1 MLDEKYV
8 ADSKIERPLEK
19 DVEKKLDATQLE
31 PFGNEDTAE
40 VKYRTMKWWHCGM
53 LMIAENVSVG
63 ILSLPSAVAT
73 LGMVP
78 AAIMILFVSALSWYT
93 GYVIGQFKLRH
104 PAVHSMGDAGEILMG
119 PFGRELLGLGQLLLL
134 IFLMASNILMFNILM
149 NVLTDHGTCTL
160 VFGVVGLVICFL
172 GALPRTMDKVY
183 WMSVISFLSVFVAT
197 VLTMIT
203 VGVESKGHVKNEATT
218 DVSFR
223 EGFLA
228 VTNIIFAYLAHVA
241 YFGFMSETEDPRT
254 FNKSLAMLQIIDT
267 TLYLVS
273 ALLIYHYVGPE
284 TATSVGVQSPA
295 ILSLSP
301 LMGKIAW
308 GLSIPTTI
316 LSGVVLGHVAC
327 KYIYVRMFRGS
338 DKMHGRTFLSIGSW
352 VGICL
357 AVWVVAW
364 VVAES
369 IPVFNDLL
377 SLISAVFGSW
387 FSFGLPAIFWFYMNK
402 GRYFQNWKKTV
413 LTITNILVLAIAFAI
428 CGLGLWV
435 SGVAIH
441 EDSSSRNYAE
451 SAHGMSVNLQL
462 VGHGL
467 EEKSLA
473 MADCHLKSIAP

>member
-1 MLDEKYV
+1 MFDDKYA
-8 ADSKIERPLEK
+8 ADGGKVDGPLEK
-19 DVEKKLDATQLE
+19 DLEQKLDAKQLE
-31 PFGNEDTAE
+31 PFGNEETAE
-40 VKYRTMKWWHCGM
+40 IKYRTMKWC
-53 LMIAENVSVG
+53 
-63 ILSLPSAVAT
+63 
-73 LGMVP
+73 
-78 AAIMILFVSALSWYT
+78 AAIMILFISALSWYT

-104 PAVHSMGDAGEILMG
+104 PEVHSMGDAGEILMG
-119 PFGRELLGLGQLLLL
+119 PFGRELLGFGQLLLL

-149 NVLTDHGTCTL
+149 NVLTNHGTCTL
-160 VFGVVGLVICFL
+160 VFGVVGLIICFL

-183 WMSVISFLSVFVAT
+183 LMSVISFLSVFVAT

-203 VGVESKGHVKNEATT
+203 VGIETKGHIVNEVTT

-223 EGFLA
+223 DGFLA

-254 FNKSLAMLQIIDT
+254 FNKSLAMLQIVDT
-267 TLYLVS
+267 VLYLIS
-273 ALLIYHYVGPE
+273 ALLIYHYVGPD
-284 TATSVGVQSPA
+284 VQSPA

-301 LMGKIAW
+301 LMSKIAW
-308 GLSIPTTI
+308 GISIPTTI

-327 KYIYVRMFRGS
+327 KYIYVRLFRGS
-338 DKMHGRTFLSIGSW
+338 DHMHNRSFLSIGSW
-352 VGICL
+352 VAICL
-357 AVWVVAW
+357 GVWVVAW
-364 VVAES
+364 IVAES

-402 GRYFQNWKKTV
+402 GRYFQNWKKAV

-441 EDSSSRNYAE
+441 EDSSS
-451 SAHGMSVNLQL
+451 
-462 VGHGL
+462 
-467 EEKSLA
+467 KSWSCA
-473 MADCHLKSIAP
+473 NTA